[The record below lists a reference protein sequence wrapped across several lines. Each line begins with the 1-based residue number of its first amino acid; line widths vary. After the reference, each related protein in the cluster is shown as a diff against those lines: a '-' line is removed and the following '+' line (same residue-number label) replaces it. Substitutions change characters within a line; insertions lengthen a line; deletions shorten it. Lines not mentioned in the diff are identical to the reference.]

1 MKRLSPNPAPPKAGQ
16 VDTAL
21 ARLCLASVL
30 LSLLAWPDAL
40 QAQAIET
47 VGERAMGMGGAFVA
61 VADDSTATWWNPGAL
76 AAGPFVEVAAG
87 WSRSEFPADVAPRSR
102 VTVAAVSLSTPPVGV
117 SYYRFRI
124 TNIQPAGP
132 TETPPGDREDRRVG
146 VVRSVAI
153 HDLGVTLL
161 TSVFTG
167 VHVGTTLKFLRG
179 RVEHTTGDAPG
190 QGQFD
195 ADVGVLA
202 VAGPWRLGGVVKNL
216 RAAQFEDA
224 AGSDGLRLPRQGR
237 VGVAFDGAARR
248 GSGAAWMV
256 SADVDVARYAAG
268 TGDRR
273 VIAAGAERW
282 WFGKRIGVRGGA
294 RFNQVGQKERS
305 ATAGVSAAIRSS
317 LFVEAHAVG
326 GGSDDERGFGLA
338 ARYSF

>member
-1 MKRLSPNPAPPKAGQ
+1 M
-16 VDTAL
+16 
-21 ARLCLASVL
+21 
-30 LSLLAWPDAL
+30 
-40 QAQAIET
+40 
-47 VGERAMGMGGAFVA
+47 
-61 VADDSTATWWNPGAL
+61 
-76 AAGPFVEVAAG
+76 
-87 WSRSEFPADVAPRSR
+87 
-102 VTVAAVSLSTPPVGV
+102 
-117 SYYRFRI
+117 
-124 TNIQPAGP
+124 
-132 TETPPGDREDRRVG
+132 
-146 VVRSVAI
+146 

-161 TSVFTG
+161 SSVFTG

-179 RVEHTTGDAPG
+179 HVEQPTGDGPG

-202 VAGPWRLGGVVKNL
+202 VAGPWRLGGVIKNL
-216 RAAQFEDA
+216 RAAEFEDA
-224 AGSDGLRLPRQGR
+224 AGRDAFRLPRQGR

-248 GSGAAWMV
+248 GSEAAWMV

-317 LFVEAHAVG
+317 LFLDAHAVA
-326 GGSDDERGFGLA
+326 GGSDDERGVGIA
-338 ARYSF
+338 ARFSF

>member
-1 MKRLSPNPAPPKAGQ
+1 MRRLFPY
-16 VDTAL
+16 V
-21 ARLCLASVL
+21 SVL
-30 LSLLAWPDAL
+30 LCLSACPAAL
-40 QAQAIET
+40 RAQAIET

-76 AAGPFVEVAAG
+76 AAGPFVDVAAG
-87 WSRSEFPADVAPRSR
+87 WSRSEFREDGATHGR
-102 VTVAAVSLSTPPVGV
+102 VTVTAVSLSTPPVGV

-132 TETPPGDREDRRVG
+132 TVTPPVGRQDRRVG
-146 VVRSVAI
+146 VVPSMAM

-179 RVEHTTGDAPG
+179 HVEHTTGDGPG

-195 ADVGVLA
+195 ADIGVLA
-202 VAGPWRLGGVVKNL
+202 VAGPWRLGGVIKNL
-216 RAAQFEDA
+216 RAAEFEGDLES
-224 AGSDGLRLPRQGR
+224 GGFRLPRQGR

-282 WFGKRIGVRGGA
+282 WLGKRIGVRGGA
-294 RFNQVGQKERS
+294 RFNQVGGKERS

-317 LFVEAHAVG
+317 LLVEAHAVG
-326 GGSDDERGFGLA
+326 GGSDDERGFGVA
-338 ARYSF
+338 ARFSF

>member
-1 MKRLSPNPAPPKAGQ
+1 MRRLSPY
-16 VDTAL
+16 V
-21 ARLCLASVL
+21 SVL
-30 LSLLAWPDAL
+30 LCLIAWPRAL
-40 QAQAIET
+40 GAQAIET

-76 AAGPFVEVAAG
+76 AAGPFLDVAAG
-87 WSRSEFPADVAPRSR
+87 WSRSEFREDGATHGR
-102 VTVAAVSLSTPPVGV
+102 VTVTAVSLSTPPVGV

-132 TETPPGDREDRRVG
+132 TVTPAEGRQDRRVG
-146 VVRSVAI
+146 VVQSVAM

-179 RVEHTTGDAPG
+179 HVEQPTGDGPG

-202 VAGPWRLGGVVKNL
+202 VAGPWRLGGVIKNL
-216 RAAQFEDA
+216 RAAEFEDA
-224 AGSDGLRLPRQGR
+224 AGRDAFRLPRQGR

-248 GSGAAWMV
+248 GSEAAWMV